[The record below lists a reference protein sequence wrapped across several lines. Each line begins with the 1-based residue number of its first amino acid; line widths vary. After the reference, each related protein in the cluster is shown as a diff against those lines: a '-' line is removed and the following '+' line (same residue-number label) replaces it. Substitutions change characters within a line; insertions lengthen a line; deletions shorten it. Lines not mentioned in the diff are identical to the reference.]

1 VILKIVSILVLL
13 VLAVLAFAATRPNR
27 IHVQRSITIDAPPQK
42 IFALIDDFHNWQAW
56 APADKDDPSM
66 QRTYSG
72 APSGVGAASE
82 WRGSGNTGAGR
93 MTITDAAPASRVT
106 VTVDFAKPFVA
117 HNINAFTLDAPAVP
131 TPRST
136 PGNGSGEPPPAEST
150 QVTWSFDGSNV
161 YMMKVMGVFMNMDH
175 FMGKHF
181 ENGLAN
187 LKAAAE
193 K

>member
-27 IHVQRSITIDAPPQK
+27 IHVQRSIVIHAPAPK
-42 IFALIDDFHNWQAW
+42 IFALLDDFHNWQAW

-93 MTITDAAPASRVT
+93 MAITDAAPNSRVT

-117 HNINAFTLDAPAVP
+117 YNINVFTLEPAPGDAPVA
-131 TPRST
+131 
-136 PGNGSGEPPPAEST
+136 GEST

-161 YMMKVMGVFMNMDH
+161 FMMKVMGVFMNMDH

-181 ENGLAN
+181 EDGLAN
-187 LKAAAE
+187 LKVAAQ